1 LAGKKI
7 LAGAAC
13 PVSLRLCV
21 QFCLGQGIFYE
32 PAFIPSTFNCSKIC
46 GILKTKI
53 FEGPGKEPDMKFR
66 KRLSFVF
73 VLAAMVLCASWDLS
87 AQIIDGNKLLG
98 DMREF
103 EKAENNDI
111 TANHQQAYFF
121 IGYVTGVYDSSDDVY
136 FYPAKPT
143 IAQVCSIVSRH
154 LKDHLDKLNGPADL
168 LIIDALRKA
177 FPKK

>member
-1 LAGKKI
+1 
-7 LAGAAC
+7 
-13 PVSLRLCV
+13 
-21 QFCLGQGIFYE
+21 
-32 PAFIPSTFNCSKIC
+32 
-46 GILKTKI
+46 
-53 FEGPGKEPDMKFR
+53 MKFR
-66 KRLSFVF
+66 KGLSFVF

-87 AQIIDGNKLLG
+87 AQIIDGNKLLA

-103 EKAENNDI
+103 EKAENNDP
-111 TANHQQAYFF
+111 TTNYQQAYFF
-121 IGYVTGVYDSSDDVY
+121 VGYVTGVYDSSDDVY

-154 LKDHLDKLNGPADL
+154 LKDHPDKLNGPADL